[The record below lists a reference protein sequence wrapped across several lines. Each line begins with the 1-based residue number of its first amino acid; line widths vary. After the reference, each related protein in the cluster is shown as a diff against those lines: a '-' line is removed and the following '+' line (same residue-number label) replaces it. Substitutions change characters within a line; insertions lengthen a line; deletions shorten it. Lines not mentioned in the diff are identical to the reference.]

1 MVLGNCSP
9 MAEGPSLAELGEMAL
24 LERLKAFAPAKQF
37 TDDGALLGA
46 EGPLRRVISS
56 DALVEGV
63 HFSEAT
69 TPAWAVGWRAG
80 AANLSDLAAMGCRQ
94 VDGLTVALGAP
105 GATSLGWVEQAYG
118 GMAELLQRFGGVLLG
133 GDCSRA
139 PVRLL
144 AITALGLVDPG
155 ALIQR
160 GAGRAGDRLVVSG
173 AHGLSGLGLA
183 LLQGEQPLGQAPSPE
198 QWARAVEAHQRPQP
212 RFDAVEALHRSR
224 PAGQPWRVAGTDSSD
239 GLRRSLTLI
248 SEASGCQAQLDQGG
262 LPLPS
267 GFGADPALELLCLD
281 GGEDFELVLALDPA
295 WAEAFVAQLPGAR
308 CIGWLGTAPGPP
320 CWGPTK
326 KPLPG
331 GRGYEHFN

>member
-1 MVLGNCSP
+1 MVLSNCSP
-9 MAEGPSLAELGEMAL
+9 MAEGPSLAELGESQL
-24 LERLKAFAPAKQF
+24 LERLKAFAPPQQLN
-37 TDDGALLGA
+37 DDAALLAPEGA
-46 EGPLRRVISS
+46 LRRVISS

-69 TPAWAVGWRAG
+69 TPAQAVGWRAG
-80 AANLSDLAAMGCRQ
+80 AANYSDLAAMGCRQ

-105 GATSLGWVEQAYG
+105 GATSLQWVEQAYG
-118 GMAELLQRFGGVLLG
+118 GLTELLQRFGGVLLG

-144 AITALGLVDPG
+144 AITALGRVDPG
-155 ALIQR
+155 AVIQR
-160 GAGRAGDRLVVSG
+160 GAGQAGDRLVVSG

-183 LLQGEQPLGQAPSPE
+183 LLQGEQPLAREPSPE
-198 QWARAVEAHQRPQP
+198 QRVRAIEAHQRPQP

-224 PAGQPWRVAGTDSSD
+224 PQGQPWRVAGTDSSD
-239 GLRRSLTLI
+239 GLRRSLALI

-262 LPLPS
+262 LPLPP
-267 GFGADPALELLCLD
+267 GFSADTALERLCLD
-281 GGEDFELVLALDPA
+281 GGEDFELVLALNPA

-308 CIGWLGTAPGPP
+308 CIGWLRAEPGPL
-320 CWGPTK
+320 CWGATK
-326 KPLPG
+326 KLLPG